1 MAHDRAWLQLLDQDG
16 NRIASGVS
24 GHAYTD
30 NIGQKGGGSYLYQV
44 CEAGSPTNCSNIAQV
59 DF

>member
-16 NRIASGVS
+16 NPIASGVS
-24 GHAYTD
+24 GNAYTD

-44 CEAGSPTNCSNIAQV
+44 CEAGSETNCSNIVQV